1 MNKSLNKA
9 LALSHLLPQ
18 RLSPH
23 LHPAKSE
30 PFLAQVLQRGTEVI
44 YHVVDAE

>member
-30 PFLAQVLQRGTEVI
+30 PFLSQALQRGADMIYRVI
-44 YHVVDAE
+44 DAE